1 MSESE
6 LLSSM
11 NIQNLSTLRTLLSP
25 SSSSS
30 SSSVTH
36 SMSNYI
42 CEAKL
47 YMENKHKETVIE
59 MHCSSSEI
67 QFLTLTNKLWLL
79 KDYLRSIYMI
89 QFIQCNAE
97 DYLMTHDMKF
107 LVDTILEII
116 LVTNINIKSKWN
128 KELFLVVGGGVRES
142 LQHIRLLLKKIS
154 SSAIY
159 RTRSNNNNNNN
170 NPLHTASNVSSRP
183 FFMSSSTAHSN
194 GQQST
199 QAAYLL
205 LSAPNPVSA
214 ERFGRIQSI
223 ISTIHEP
230 PYRDSKGGRGQQGE
244 QWPSDNDYKAALD
257 ALQTQH
263 DTMNK
268 HVLIRTLKMLGSV
281 SGISYLRGM
290 TSSDHGI
297 SRQAL
302 VTLLSVLERRHLI
315 EEEEDSNVIEAV
327 LTVLATMCEAH
338 HVLCRSLIDQ
348 SVWTVLA
355 SAINH
360 HRNDE
365 VLCAVACRLMKVVL
379 DSSPDNRS
387 ISVPLFYNAGMLLC
401 LHRMLE
407 MHATDFKTCLAV
419 VHVFAL
425 MLENTFSMESP
436 FVALGV
442 CDSLFRIIVYFID
455 HPSMKMLLV
464 ACVGRLTIPSNKYMQ
479 DKMVQLGALI
489 QLLGIIYHCSSSSTK
504 TTESGSFDCCSLV
517 KWSTWAVC
525 CIIHKNHFTQTKFA
539 TIGGCK
545 VILYTLQLVEDLS
558 TVIYIMR
565 TIAVA
570 AMHNA
575 YIQDSLRQEKAI
587 ELLQSKFLS
596 CQSIYAAT
604 VTTSGAHSEQLKATY
619 STLVHTYQYTIDAVS
634 GAISVDIDF
643 IVNQTNDLLLLEL
656 DNNNNYYS
664 IMHAT
669 SSSLE

>member
-1 MSESE
+1 
-6 LLSSM
+6 
-11 NIQNLSTLRTLLSP
+11 
-25 SSSSS
+25 
-30 SSSVTH
+30 
-36 SMSNYI
+36 MSNYI

-47 YMENKHKETVIE
+47 YMENKRKETVIE
-59 MHCSSSEI
+59 IECSSSEI

-97 DYLMTHDMKF
+97 DYLMTYDMKF
-107 LVDTILEII
+107 LVDTIQEII

-128 KELFLVVGGGVRES
+128 NELFLVVGGRVRES

-154 SSAIY
+154 INAIY
-159 RTRSNNNNNNN
+159 QGDSISRSKNNNSNNN
-170 NPLHTASNVSSRP
+170 PPHTAAAVSSRP
-183 FFMSSSTAHSN
+183 FFVSSSTAHSH

-199 QAAYLL
+199 QAAHLL
-205 LSAPNPVSA
+205 LSAPTPVSA

-223 ISTIHEP
+223 ISVLSTGSMTMHVP
-230 PYRDSKGGRGQQGE
+230 TYSKGSIGQQGE
-244 QWPSDNDYKAALD
+244 QWSSDNDYKAALNV
-257 ALQTQH
+257 LQTQH

-268 HVLIRTLKMLGSV
+268 QVLIRTLKMLGSV
-281 SGISYLRGM
+281 SGISFLRGM
-290 TSSDHGI
+290 TSNDHGI

-302 VTLLSVLERRHLI
+302 VTLLSVLERRHLM
-315 EEEEDSNVIEAV
+315 EEEEDSDVTEAV
-327 LTVLATMCEAH
+327 LSVLATMCEAH
-338 HVLCRSLIDQ
+338 SVLCRSLIDH

-365 VLCAVACRLMKVVL
+365 ALCAVACRLMKVVL
-379 DSSPDNRS
+379 DSSPDNRN
-387 ISVPLFYNAGMLLC
+387 ISMPLFYNAGMLLC

-442 CDSLFRIIVYFID
+442 CDSLFRIIIYFID

-489 QLLGIIYHCSSSSTK
+489 QLLGIIYHSSSSSSSSSSSK
-504 TTESGSFDCCSLV
+504 TTESAIYDCYSLV

-575 YIQDSLRQEKAI
+575 YIQDSLRQEKTI

-596 CQSIYAAT
+596 CQSIYAST
-604 VTTSGAHSEQLKATY
+604 VATSGTHSEQLKTTY

-656 DNNNNYYS
+656 DNKNNYYYS

-669 SSSLE
+669 SSFLE